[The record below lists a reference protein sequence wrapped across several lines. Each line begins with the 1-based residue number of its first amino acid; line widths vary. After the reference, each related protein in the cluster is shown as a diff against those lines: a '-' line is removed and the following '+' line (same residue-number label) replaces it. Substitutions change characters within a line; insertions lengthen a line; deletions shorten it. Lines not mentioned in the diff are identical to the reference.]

1 MPVFVLYSATDY
13 ELGEGYASLMEA
25 ATEQQQV
32 TTFHLSLCLKCS
44 TIFLLLLF
52 SVALAACD
60 AGSTTT
66 MTNLGEPQ
74 VTVTIHFH
82 NNASLVPTVAPY
94 LCGAWITN
102 TTPAF
107 KPGDKIPVYA
117 HFIHLVNGNPVG
129 VSGASAQ
136 ANVEWADG
144 DNNRE
149 STMTTADG
157 LAVFYFTIPN
167 RPNMVNRNN
176 LVTVSFTGP
185 NGETCNVDNQSQP
198 AAFFTLIQGSAT
210 TSNAPPTASQP
221 KKHRRGRLLL
231 N

>member
-1 MPVFVLYSATDY
+1 VLYFAADH

-25 ATEQQQV
+25 AKEQQLV
-32 TTFHLSLCLKCS
+32 TTSHLSLCLKCN
-44 TIFLLLLF
+44 TIFSLLVF
-52 SVALAACD
+52 SVILAACD
-60 AGSTTT
+60 TGSTTT
-66 MTNLGEPQ
+66 TNLGEPQ
-74 VTVTIHFH
+74 VTVTIHF
-82 NNASLVPTVAPY
+82 NNNVSLVPTVAPY

-117 HFIHLVNGNPVG
+117 HFIHLVHGNPIGVG
-129 VSGASAQ
+129 GASAQ

-144 DNNRE
+144 DSNRE
-149 STMTTADG
+149 SAMTTTDG

-185 NGETCNVDNQSQP
+185 NGETCNVDNQPQP
-198 AAFFTLIQGSAT
+198 GAFFTLIQGSAT
-210 TSNAPPTASQP
+210 TRNASPTTASQP
-221 KKHRRGRLLL
+221 KKHRRGRLV

>member
-1 MPVFVLYSATDY
+1 
-13 ELGEGYASLMEA
+13 MEA
-25 ATEQQQV
+25 AEEQQQV
-32 TTFHLSLCLKCS
+32 TTSHLSLYLKCGTS
-44 TIFLLLLF
+44 FLLLLC
-52 SVALAACD
+52 SAVIVACGTG
-60 AGSTTT
+60 GSTT

-74 VTVTIHFH
+74 ITVTIRM
-82 NNASLVPTVAPY
+82 NNNTSLIPTVAPY
-94 LCGAWITN
+94 LCGAWVTN

-107 KPGDKIPVYA
+107 KPGNKIPVYA
-117 HFIHLVNGNPVG
+117 HFIHIVNGNPVG
-129 VSGASAQ
+129 VGGTSAQ
-136 ANVEWADG
+136 ASVEWADG
-144 DNNRE
+144 SSNSE
-149 STMTTADG
+149 SEVTTTDG

-167 RPNMVNRNN
+167 QPNMVNRNN

-210 TSNAPPTASQP
+210 TPNASPTASQP